1 MSAQD
6 YIFRPKF
13 ISFDCYG
20 TLIRMCFS
28 EMAEKFYGDVV
39 PAERKEAF
47 FKDFSA
53 YRFNEVLG
61 AWKPYREVL
70 GNALARTAKK
80 WGLEYKD
87 EHGEE
92 L

>member
-1 MSAQD
+1 
-6 YIFRPKF
+6 
-13 ISFDCYG
+13 
-20 TLIRMCFS
+20 
-28 EMAEKFYGDVV
+28 
-39 PAERKEAF
+39 
-47 FKDFSA
+47 
-53 YRFNEVLG
+53 VLG